1 MVQRAFKKCG
11 ISVAI
16 DGSEDTAIKIRGL
29 EQYTVHNTVSE
40 SESEEENLF
49 ELDSSDEESF
59 WRFLYHI
66 TACTDCLYTSHYSV
80 IGHI

>member
-1 MVQRAFKKCG
+1 MVQCAFKKCG

-16 DGSEDTAIKIRGL
+16 EGSEDTAIKICGL

-59 WRFLYHI
+59 
-66 TACTDCLYTSHYSV
+66 
-80 IGHI
+80 

>member
-1 MVQRAFKKCG
+1 MVQHAFKKCG

-16 DGSEDTAIKIRGL
+16 DGNEDAAIKIRGL

-49 ELDSSDEESF
+49 ELDSSDEEPF
-59 WRFLYHI
+59 
-66 TACTDCLYTSHYSV
+66 
-80 IGHI
+80 

>member
-16 DGSEDTAIKIRGL
+16 DGSEDAAIKICRL
-29 EQYTVHNTVSE
+29 KQYTVHNTVSE

-49 ELDSSDEESF
+49 ELDSSDEKSF
-59 WRFLYHI
+59 
-66 TACTDCLYTSHYSV
+66 
-80 IGHI
+80 